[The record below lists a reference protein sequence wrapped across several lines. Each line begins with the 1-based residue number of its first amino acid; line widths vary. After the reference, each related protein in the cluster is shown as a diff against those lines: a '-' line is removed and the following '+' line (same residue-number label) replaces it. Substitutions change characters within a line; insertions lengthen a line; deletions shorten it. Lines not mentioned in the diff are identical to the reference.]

1 MLAGGRL
8 RRRDPDR
15 ATAMSERLYCT
26 IAGVIFSI
34 AALIHLGRLCA
45 GWDLVLAG
53 WSVPLWLSW
62 IAFFACGALGG
73 GGLWLGSRGTD

>member
-1 MLAGGRL
+1 MLAGGGFC
-8 RRRDPDR
+8 RRDLDR

-53 WSVPLWLSW
+53 WPVPLWLSW

>member
-1 MLAGGRL
+1 MLAGGGL
-8 RRRDPDR
+8 RRRDLDR

-45 GWDLVLAG
+45 GWDFVLAG
-53 WSVPLWLSW
+53 WPVPLWLTW
-62 IAFFACGALGG
+62 IAFFACGTLGG
-73 GGLWLGSRGTD
+73 GGLWFGSRGTD

>member
-1 MLAGGRL
+1 
-8 RRRDPDR
+8 
-15 ATAMSERLYCT
+15 
-26 IAGVIFSI
+26 
-34 AALIHLGRLCA
+34 LIHLGRLCA

-53 WSVPLWLSW
+53 WPVPLWLSW

>member
-1 MLAGGRL
+1 LSAGGTRGAIS
-8 RRRDPDR
+8 RPGDG
-15 ATAMSERLYCT
+15 MSERLYCT

-45 GWDLVLAG
+45 GWELVLAG
-53 WSVPLWLSW
+53 WSIPLWLSW
-62 IAFFACGALGG
+62 IAFFVCGALGG